1 MVKSGVRNWFNV
13 FFTALESGYFKA
25 KNEILF
31 HIIIVIVAVAVIVIV
46 IVVIIVILVIII
58 NTTITIIIIIS
69 SCFACFYKK
78 RPGGRHY
85 V

>member
-31 HIIIVIVAVAVIVIV
+31 HIIIVIVVVAVIVIV

-58 NTTITIIIIIS
+58 NTTITIIIIS
-69 SCFACFYKK
+69 SCFARFYKK
-78 RPGGRHY
+78 RPGGKHY